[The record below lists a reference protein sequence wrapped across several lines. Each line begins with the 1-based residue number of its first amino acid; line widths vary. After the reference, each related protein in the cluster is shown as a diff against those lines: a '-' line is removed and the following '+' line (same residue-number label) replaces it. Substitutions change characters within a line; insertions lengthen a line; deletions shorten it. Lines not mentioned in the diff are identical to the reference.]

1 MTEKRFILA
10 WNCVENGRF
19 VTKWHNPRQKET
31 FMNEEELLTALRRR
45 DPDAFTILFETY
57 SDKVFRLA
65 VGLLEDET
73 EAEGVVQDS
82 FLRLFER
89 LDQFEGRS
97 KLSTWLYRVAYNI
110 SIDRLRKRRPTVP
123 LADELEDDDTPSPV
137 ILADWRDAPERLL
150 TAAEIKDELDKAI
163 ASLPQKYKVV
173 FTLRDIEGLST
184 RETAVITNLST
195 SAVKVR
201 LHRARLFLR
210 ERLAES
216 LMENMQGSER

>member
-1 MTEKRFILA
+1 
-10 WNCVENGRF
+10 
-19 VTKWHNPRQKET
+19 
-31 FMNEEELLTALRRR
+31 MNEEELLTALRRR
-45 DPDAFTILFETY
+45 DPDAFTILFEEY
-57 SDKVFRLA
+57 SDKLFRLA
-65 VGLLEDET
+65 VGLLENEA

-110 SIDRLRKRRPTVP
+110 SIDRIRKRRPTVA
-123 LADELEDDDTPSPV
+123 LADEFEDDDTPSPV
-137 ILADWRDAPERLL
+137 ILADWRDVPERLL

-184 RETAVITNLST
+184 RETAVITDLST